1 MNINEYIASKQN
13 AIKRIPSDIRERW
26 NNRVVKYSWH
36 FMGVDGA
43 NQYLANYGNG
53 ISALKAISLAICAE
67 SEGYPEVALG
77 FWTRAFEI
85 ETGVTPPTPRQAKMR
100 KPLAEVVSDAAT
112 APEWKAKIF
121 VPELPS
127 HLQPESIV
135 TMQPVDAPF
144 EISHYINSPAYW
156 GQPKRDGSR
165 RVIVGTSEKV
175 YYQSRSTN
183 LKGQPN
189 HEIHQALLNVAC
201 KIGTF
206 VIDGELYYRSV
217 TGSEHRTA
225 PQAIA
230 ANIAAGADVPGVAIY
245 AIFKALW
252 YAGCDLTTATEAE
265 RIKAGEE
272 IGKCLPEFFEV
283 LPTARSQSEKLALA
297 AQQSA
302 SNREGEIW
310 VLSSCNYVGGKDSH
324 TQAMVRTKYALE
336 LDLVITDLSSTKSTG
351 RPFGAIKV
359 AQEVDGKL
367 VSMGSVGT
375 GFSQA
380 DMAEIAQR
388 HAATPGSVKITV
400 RSQGLT
406 ETGKLWHGR
415 FIGLCED

>member
-13 AIKRIPSDIRERW
+13 AIKRISSEIRERW

-36 FMGVDGA
+36 LMGVDGA

-100 KPLAEVVSDAAT
+100 KPVAEVVSDAAT

-135 TMQPVDAPF
+135 TMQAVDAPF
-144 EISHYINSPAYW
+144 EREHYINSNLYW

-165 RVIVGTSEKV
+165 RVIIATPEKV

-189 HEIHQALLNVAC
+189 HEIDRALLDAAC
-201 KIGTF
+201 KIGIF
-206 VIDGELYYRSV
+206 VLNGELYYRSV

-225 PQAIA
+225 PQAIT
-230 ANIAAGADVPGVAIY
+230 ANIAAGTDVPPVAIY

-272 IGKCLPEFFEV
+272 IGKHLPSEFFEV
-283 LPTARSQSEKLALA
+283 LATAR
-297 AQQSA
+297 
-302 SNREGEIW
+302 
-310 VLSSCNYVGGKDSH
+310 C
-324 TQAMVRTKYALE
+324 
-336 LDLVITDLSSTKSTG
+336 
-351 RPFGAIKV
+351 
-359 AQEVDGKL
+359 
-367 VSMGSVGT
+367 
-375 GFSQA
+375 
-380 DMAEIAQR
+380 
-388 HAATPGSVKITV
+388 
-400 RSQGLT
+400 SQGEPPKAIAIRKT
-406 ETGKLWHGR
+406 R
-415 FIGLCED
+415 IGSTAISVQSRG

>member
-13 AIKRIPSDIRERW
+13 AIKRIPSEIRERW
-26 NNRVVKYSWH
+26 NNRVVKNSWH
-36 FMGVDGA
+36 LMGVDGA

-53 ISALKAISLAICAE
+53 ISATKAISLAICAE
-67 SEGYPEVALG
+67 SEGYAEVALG

-85 ETGVTPPTPRQAKMR
+85 ETGVIPTTPRQAKMR
-100 KPLAEVVSDAAT
+100 KPQAAISDAT
-112 APEWKAKIF
+112 TTPEWKTRIF

-135 TMQPVDAPF
+135 TMQAVDAPF
-144 EISHYINSPAYW
+144 ERSHYINSDLYW

-165 RVIVGTSEKV
+165 RVIIATSEKV

-189 HEIHQALLNVAC
+189 HDIQQALLDATC

-206 VIDGELYYRSV
+206 VIDGELYYRSL

-230 ANIAAGADVPGVAIY
+230 ANVAAGVDTPGIAIY

-252 YAGCDLTTATEAE
+252 YAGCDLTSATEAE

-272 IGKCLPEFFEV
+272 IGKHLPEFFEV
-283 LPTARSQSEKLALA
+283 IPTARSQSEKLALA
-297 AQQSA
+297 AQQIA
-302 SNREGEIW
+302 ENREGEIW
-310 VLSSCNYVGGKDSH
+310 VLSNCHYVGGKDNNS
-324 TQAMVRTKYALE
+324 QAMLRTKYVLE
-336 LDLVITDLSSTKSTG
+336 LDLVITDLSLTKSAG

-359 AQEVDGKL
+359 AQEVNGKL
-367 VSMGSVGT
+367 VSLGSVGT

-380 DMAEIAQR
+380 DMEQIAQR
-388 HAATPGSVKITV
+388 HAAKPGTVKITV

-415 FIGLCED
+415 FIDLCEDE